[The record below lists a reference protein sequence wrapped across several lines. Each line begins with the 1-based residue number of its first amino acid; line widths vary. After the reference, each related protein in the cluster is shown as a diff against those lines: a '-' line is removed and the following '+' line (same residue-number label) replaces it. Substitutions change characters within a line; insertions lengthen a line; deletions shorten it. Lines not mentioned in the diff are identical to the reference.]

1 MQNLPNLSG
10 LTLRCFGVPLSRNWF
25 NMVSVFHRRCCVSLK
40 YLNRSLWCFPL
51 FPELIATCGGWAQEP
66 AVLCGGAR
74 PEGQKDLKYS
84 PEIGLPSKSPYN
96 CSKKRVTEFGSL
108 CKSSKSRHGEQKC
121 NYINPLRLLYLCSQL
136 TCSINSYIKGID

>member
-1 MQNLPNLSG
+1 
-10 LTLRCFGVPLSRNWF
+10 
-25 NMVSVFHRRCCVSLK
+25 MVSVFHRRCCVSLK

-96 CSKKRVTEFGSL
+96 CSKKSKNLGVSVNHPSL
-108 CKSSKSRHGEQKC
+108 DMGKKSA
-121 NYINPLRLLYLCSQL
+121 
-136 TCSINSYIKGID
+136 TT